1 MSISRPP
8 RVALGGIVLESN
20 AFAPVATEVD
30 FRSRF
35 YFAGEALTEEV
46 ARPHSAIPR
55 EMAAFVEA
63 MNRTGI
69 WEPVPTLLTGFQPA
83 GPVEHKFFLHCV
95 ETITA
100 RLENALPLDAVYL
113 SQHGAM
119 VSTETSDPD
128 GLLVKAIRQVVGPD
142 THILA
147 TLDLHANLSECLIEN
162 TDLLVS
168 YLTNPH
174 VDMVPRGEE
183 AAHMLR
189 KLLTGTKPK
198 TAFLRLPLTPPSV
211 TLLTREGPYAEMIA
225 YGQKRQQEF
234 GGRIL
239 NVSICGGFVFSDT
252 PKNGVAVVVTAD
264 EDLGAARR
272 LCREIAELGWSQR
285 ERFQRTLT
293 SIEEAINIAGQTATN
308 LQAPAVIFSDAGDN
322 PGGGGGGNTTWLLKA
337 LVEAQR
343 AHPSLAK
350 ESREGLLR
358 VLYGSFCDPELA
370 AEAHAQGEGAE
381 FEAVFNRAGETEFA
395 KRFSIQARVL
405 KLSDGFHIGRLGI
418 SAERSIE
425 MGPSAALQI
434 GGSEGVTVIVMT
446 NRHQTADPIFFE
458 AFGLDISKART
469 VVVKSRGHFRAGFE
483 PWFAP
488 EQVFEVDTPGLTAP
502 VLERFDWKALPRP
515 VYPLDAEVTW
525 VPPDW

>member
-1 MSISRPP
+1 
-8 RVALGGIVLESN
+8 LGGIVLESN
-20 AFAPVATEVD
+20 AFAPVATEAD
-30 FRSRF
+30 FRSRY
-35 YFAGEALTEEV
+35 YFAGEALMEEV
-46 ARPHSAIPR
+46 AKPHSVIPR
-55 EMAAFVEA
+55 EMTAFVEA
-63 MNRTGI
+63 MNRTGT

-83 GPVEHKFFLHCV
+83 GLVDHEFFLRCV
-95 ETITA
+95 ETMTA
-100 RLENALPLDAVYL
+100 RLKAALPLDAVYL

-142 THILA
+142 PHILA

-162 TDLLVS
+162 TNLLVS

-183 AAHMLR
+183 AAHTLR
-189 KLLTGTKPK
+189 KLLAGTKPK

-225 YGQKRQQEF
+225 YGQRRQQEF

-264 EDLGAARR
+264 DDLEAARK
-272 LCREIAELGWSQR
+272 LCREISEFGWSQR
-285 ERFQRTLT
+285 ERFRRTLT
-293 SIEEAINIAGQTATN
+293 SIEEAVIIARQTAADP
-308 LQAPAVIFSDAGDN
+308 QAPAVIFSDAGDN

-343 AHPSLAK
+343 SPASLEK
-350 ESREGLLR
+350 ESRGLLR
-358 VLYGSFCDPELA
+358 VFYGSFCDPELA
-370 AEAHAQGEGAE
+370 AEAHAQGEGSE

-395 KRFSIQARVL
+395 KRFSVHAKVL
-405 KLSDGFHIGRLGI
+405 KLSDGFHVGRLGI
-418 SAERSIE
+418 SAGRSIE
-425 MGPSAALQI
+425 MGPSAALQV
-434 GGSEGVTVIVMT
+434 GGPEGVTVIVMT
-446 NRHQTADPIFFE
+446 SRHQTADPIFFE
-458 AFGLDISKART
+458 AFGFDISKART

-502 VLERFDWKALPRP
+502 VLDRFDWKALPRP